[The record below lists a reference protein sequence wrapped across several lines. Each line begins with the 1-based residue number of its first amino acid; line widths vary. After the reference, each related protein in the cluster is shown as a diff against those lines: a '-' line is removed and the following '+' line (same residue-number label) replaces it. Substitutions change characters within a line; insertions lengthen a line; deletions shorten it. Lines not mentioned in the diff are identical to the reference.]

1 MFEEGNVKS
10 IVIAYDDGTVIDT
23 VKANQTYAILE
34 KGDKITRRNS
44 VKHLSDTVKISSA
57 FVKVNDIALSLFDKD
72 VLPVCKL
79 FQYVSYQ
86 DGIIEWNNGRAIKTS
101 TDIAKICGISPTT
114 AKKLINR
121 LIEEDIIHK
130 HKRTKDSR
138 SFYYTMNPF
147 ICLRGSRA
155 LVELFEDFK
164 NSKWRWINSNE

>member
-1 MFEEGNVKS
+1 MNDEAKC

-23 VKANQTYAILE
+23 VKGNQTYAILD
-34 KGDKITRRNS
+34 KGDKVTRRSS

-57 FVKVNDIALSLFDKD
+57 FVKVNDVALSLFNKD
-72 VLPVCKL
+72 MLPVCKL

-101 TDIAKICGISPTT
+101 TDIAKICDISKTT
-114 AKKLINR
+114 AKKLINK
-121 LIEEDIIHK
+121 LLEEDVIHK
-130 HKRTKDSR
+130 HKRTKDNR

-155 LVELFEDFK
+155 LVDLFKDFED
-164 NSKWRWINSNE
+164 SKWRWVNSNE